1 MLEIIAK
8 AKQIITPVVV
18 SLGFEVVDIE
28 YKKQYNE
35 NNLTVYIYKKGGVSL
50 DDCELVNNALDTV
63 LEENDPTEG
72 QTYNLNISSPGLDR
86 KVVSCDDFRR
96 SLDTD
101 LELVFVNPM
110 GKRKQTHGMLI
121 SYDDESVTIR
131 QKDKDTKY
139 ERSNLSIIRPY
150 INFK

>member
-86 KVVSCDDFRR
+86 KVVSCADFRR